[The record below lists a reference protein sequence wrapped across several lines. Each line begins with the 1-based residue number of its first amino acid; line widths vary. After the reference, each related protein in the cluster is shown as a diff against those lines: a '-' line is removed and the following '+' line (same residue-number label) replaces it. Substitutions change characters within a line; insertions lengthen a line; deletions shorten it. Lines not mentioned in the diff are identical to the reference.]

1 MNQEMQEQLK
11 LQQQLAQLESSA
23 KQYMTKEAIQRYG
36 NLKVAHPQKAL
47 EVIMLLAQ
55 LIQNGQLKDKVDDYA
70 LKEFLLKTQQQKREF
85 KLMRK

>member
-70 LKEFLLKTQQQKREF
+70 LKEFLLKTQQQKKEF

>member
-11 LQQQLAQLESSA
+11 LQEQLAQLESSA

-70 LKEFLLKTQQQKREF
+70 LKEFLLKTQQQKKEF

>member
-1 MNQEMQEQLK
+1 MQEQLK
-11 LQQQLAQLESSA
+11 LQEQLAQLESSA

>member
-1 MNQEMQEQLK
+1 MQEQLK

-70 LKEFLLKTQQQKREF
+70 LKEFLLKTQQQKKEF

>member
-1 MNQEMQEQLK
+1 MNQEMQEELK
-11 LQQQLAQLESSA
+11 IQQQLVQLENLA
-23 KQYMTKEAIQRYG
+23 KQHMTKEAIQRYG

-70 LKEFLLKTQQQKREF
+70 LKEFLLKTQQAKKEF

>member
-11 LQQQLAQLESSA
+11 LQEQLAQLESSA

>member
-1 MNQEMQEQLK
+1 MQEQLK

>member
-1 MNQEMQEQLK
+1 MQEQLK
-11 LQQQLAQLESSA
+11 LQEQLAQLESSA

-70 LKEFLLKTQQQKREF
+70 LKEFLLKTQQQKKEF

>member
-1 MNQEMQEQLK
+1 MQEQLK

-70 LKEFLLKTQQQKREF
+70 LKEFILKTQQQKKEF